1 MIINNV
7 NYFENKEALRQ
18 EILKK
23 IDKPAV
29 EIDVKEL
36 RLLLDLYDGP
46 SATHEDE
53 EIIEKMKN
61 NLLQI
66 ITADTTPH

>member
-7 NYFENKEALRQ
+7 NCFENKEALRQ

-23 IDKPAV
+23 IDKPDV

-36 RLLLDLYDGP
+36 RLLLDFYDG
-46 SATHEDE
+46 SSTIQEDKKKIE
-53 EIIEKMKN
+53 EMKN
-61 NLLQI
+61 NLLRI
-66 ITADTTPH
+66 INADTTPH